1 MHDPIDTIVSLPVRN
16 RRRLL
21 QGLAALVASGYV
33 PAGLAQAAPRSISAS
48 DFKAMSTTLTGFA
61 YADAKLADRMLS
73 ALLDSV
79 GAAKLSKISD
89 LASVSAPDQLGAELK
104 IAGVEQAA
112 ATVLTALFSGVVDT
126 TKGPVVI
133 TYDQAL
139 AWQAVPWTK
148 PNAVCGGVTNYWT
161 AAPAG
166 VKP

>member
-1 MHDPIDTIVSLPVRN
+1 MHDPIETTVPSPEWN

-33 PAGLAQAAPRSISAS
+33 PAGLAQAAPRSLSAPG
-48 DFKAMSTTLTGFA
+48 FKAMSATLTGFA
-61 YADAKLADRMLS
+61 YTDAKLADTMLS
-73 ALLDSV
+73 ALSDAV
-79 GAAKLSKISD
+79 GAAKLAKIAD
-89 LASVSAPDQLGAELK
+89 LASVVAPDRLEAELG

-112 ATVLTALFSGVVDT
+112 VAVVAALFSGVVDT
-126 TKGPVVI
+126 PKGPVVI

-148 PNAVCGGVTNYWT
+148 PNAVCGGVTNYWSS
-161 AAPAG
+161 APAG